1 LQQSIDNLFFLYYIK
16 WRRIVNYSFCAKKKE
31 KEVERIM
38 GRLDGK
44 VAIIT
49 GASMGMG
56 AAHARRFVQ
65 EGAKVI
71 IGDIAVEA
79 GQKLADELGPNAL
92 FVKIDVSK
100 EEDWKNVVEAAEK
113 QFGNI
118 TVLVNNAAILDHRT
132 IEDTTEE
139 NYLRGVNINQTSIVL
154 SYIHVVPSMKK
165 AGIGSIINIS
175 SIQGFKGGKGELM
188 YSSTKFALRGLT
200 RSAALELAEFNIRVN
215 SIHPGA
221 IETPMVIE
229 ARKRQ
234 PEAIAAFEKAIPLGR
249 MAKPEEVSNV
259 VLFIASEEASY
270 VTGAEILV
278 DGGSIA

>member
-1 LQQSIDNLFFLYYIK
+1 
-16 WRRIVNYSFCAKKKE
+16 
-31 KEVERIM
+31 M

>member
-1 LQQSIDNLFFLYYIK
+1 
-16 WRRIVNYSFCAKKKE
+16 
-31 KEVERIM
+31 M
-38 GRLDGK
+38 GRLEGK

-71 IGDIAVEA
+71 IGDIAVDA
-79 GQKLADELGPNAL
+79 GQKLADELGPNAI
-92 FVKIDVSK
+92 FVKLDVSK
-100 EEDWKNVVEAAEK
+100 EEDWKNVVEVAEK
-113 QFGNI
+113 QFGNV

-132 IEDTTEE
+132 IEDTTEQ
-139 NYLRGVNINQTSIVL
+139 NYLSGVNINQTSIVL

-221 IETPMVIE
+221 VETPMVIE
-229 ARKRQ
+229 ARIRQ
-234 PEAIAAFEKAIPLGR
+234 PQAIAAFEKMIPLGR

-259 VLFIASEEASY
+259 VLFIASDEASF

-278 DGGSIA
+278 DGGSLA

>member
-1 LQQSIDNLFFLYYIK
+1 
-16 WRRIVNYSFCAKKKE
+16 
-31 KEVERIM
+31 
-38 GRLDGK
+38 
-44 VAIIT
+44 
-49 GASMGMG
+49 
-56 AAHARRFVQ
+56 
-65 EGAKVI
+65 
-71 IGDIAVEA
+71 VEA

>member
-1 LQQSIDNLFFLYYIK
+1 
-16 WRRIVNYSFCAKKKE
+16 
-31 KEVERIM
+31 
-38 GRLDGK
+38 
-44 VAIIT
+44 
-49 GASMGMG
+49 
-56 AAHARRFVQ
+56 
-65 EGAKVI
+65 
-71 IGDIAVEA
+71 
-79 GQKLADELGPNAL
+79 
-92 FVKIDVSK
+92 
-100 EEDWKNVVEAAEK
+100 
-113 QFGNI
+113 
-118 TVLVNNAAILDHRT
+118 
-132 IEDTTEE
+132 
-139 NYLRGVNINQTSIVL
+139 
-154 SYIHVVPSMKK
+154 MKK